1 MLDKSSEPSCPAFD
15 RWPFVVRKNGLAR
28 PGTIDDMPTLL
39 AHVLAFAGAALLLA
53 MAPGPATATLLRQT
67 IRYGRRRGVA
77 TVAGIESGVLFWAV
91 TASAGLSALLAAST
105 VAYDVLRI
113 TGAVVLLG
121 LGAQALFRSR
131 KEQNNIQLDGGE
143 IAAPSLARRGG
154 RSAYRAGLVTN
165 LANPKAGVFAISFLP
180 QFIPHGYPVLPTGLL
195 LAVVW
200 VTCDSVWYLT
210 LTAIVHQARRLF
222 SRGVVRQRL
231 EALSGVALVGFGV
244 RLALE
249 SR

>member
-1 MLDKSSEPSCPAFD
+1 
-15 RWPFVVRKNGLAR
+15 
-28 PGTIDDMPTLL
+28 MPTLL

-67 IRYGRRRGVA
+67 IRYGRRRGAA

-91 TASAGLSALLAAST
+91 TAAAGLSALLAAST
-105 VAYDVLRI
+105 IAYDVIRI
-113 TGAVVLLG
+113 VGAMVLIG
-121 LGAQALFRSR
+121 LGAQALVR
-131 KEQNNIQLDGGE
+131 
-143 IAAPSLARRGG
+143 ARREQHDTDVDAVVNPPSSTDG
-154 RSAYRAGLVTN
+154 RGAWPAYRAGLVTN

-195 LAVVW
+195 LAAVW
-200 VTCDSVWYLT
+200 VICDSTWYLT
-210 LTAIVHQARRLF
+210 LTAIVHGARRMF
-222 SRGVVRQRL
+222 SRGVVRRRL

-244 RLALE
+244 RLALQ